1 MSATTE
7 KLLED
12 IERTQQELN
21 TCLREG
27 NTVAVA
33 HLKKTLTELTTR
45 LSQANALLNEG
56 AATVLKD

>member
-12 IERTQQELN
+12 IERTQQELS
-21 TCLREG
+21 TCVREG
-27 NTVAVA
+27 NAVAVVF
-33 HLKKTLTELTTR
+33 LKKTLTELTTR